1 MLCEMGNSKS
11 YLHQYLSKYSIFA
24 LKHKPTQMPI
34 NKTILKE
41 QLAQLSKKELAEMV
55 LKLAGK
61 RYNYEFLLVNFL
73 DKEGGEYTLFDEAK
87 DDIDVLCEKEYKGST
102 ELKQLVKKLNAC
114 VKRINEFTVET
125 KNKKLEADL
134 VLYVLELQ
142 FKNPTRV
149 FGSRVSGYDYKVGLL
164 LKRLINLVTKKLHPD
179 YIIDYQDTINDFL
192 THLHKT
198 SNRINTIKELPLVI
212 EF

>member
-1 MLCEMGNSKS
+1 MGSLFSKQILYICETIDKFI
-11 YLHQYLSKYSIFA
+11 Y
-24 LKHKPTQMPI
+24 MPR
-34 NKTILKE
+34 NKAILKE

-87 DDIDVLCEKEYKGST
+87 DDIDALCEKEYKGST
-102 ELKQLVKKLNAC
+102 ELKQQVKKLNAC

-142 FKNPTRV
+142 FKNPARV
-149 FGSRVSGYDYKVGLL
+149 FGARVSGYDYKVGLL
-164 LKRLINLVTKKLHPD
+164 LKRLITLVTKKIHPD
-179 YIIDYQDTINDFL
+179 YMIDYQYAINDFL
-192 THLHKT
+192 TRLHKT
-198 SNRINTIKELPLVI
+198 SNRINTIKELPLMI
-212 EF
+212 EI